1 MRINTDKDTER
12 IERFLDLYFVKLCF
26 LGFFLGGE
34 RVRGEGEETLGIEL
48 DSGEN
53 QFA

>member
-26 LGFFLGGE
+26 LGFFLGG
-34 RVRGEGEETLGIEL
+34 GEGKGGGGGDI
-48 DSGEN
+48 GY
-53 QFA
+53 